1 MNLHKKGIRPFI
13 LSRSTFPGSGSYAA
27 HWTGD
32 NWATW
37 EFMRYSISG
46 MMDMNM
52 FGIPMVG
59 ANICGFFNSDDTK
72 IDLDELCGRWHQLA
86 AFYPLAQNHYNKTGA
101 TPHEAYNIKKAPFD
115 EMVKS
120 ALKQRMEY
128 LRYMY
133 TKLFEASQFGGT
145 VIRPLFFEFPSLH
158 IEDNYDTSFLVGDA
172 LKVSPKLKPG
182 NVKIQ
187 SPFPGGVSFIDLNN
201 YASVIKT

>member
-1 MNLHKKGIRPFI
+1 
-13 LSRSTFPGSGSYAA
+13 
-27 HWTGD
+27 
-32 NWATW
+32 
-37 EFMRYSISG
+37 
-46 MMDMNM
+46 
-52 FGIPMVG
+52 
-59 ANICGFFNSDDTK
+59 
-72 IDLDELCGRWHQLA
+72 
-86 AFYPLAQNHYNKTGA
+86 
-101 TPHEAYNIKKAPFD
+101 
-115 EMVKS
+115 MVKS

-201 YASVIKT
+201 YASVIKTWSDQVVDIEPNDKKTVVHLREGRILPIQPSDINPAMTTYDLIKKSSITLLVYPDSRGVAEGTLYIDDDGESLVDILNQDF